1 MKYFKAE
8 SASDSVCV
16 YLLCA
21 NLGKHNSIIFCNKVR
36 GKCIAQCLL
45 KKNNKYVNIS
55 LTSYDILI
63 FYQSRYLAF
72 SKEN

>member
-8 SASDSVCV
+8 SLPWTLCVC
-16 YLLCA
+16 LLCA
-21 NLGKHNSIIFCNKVR
+21 NFGKHNSIIFCNKVR
-36 GKCIAQCLL
+36 GKCVAQCLL